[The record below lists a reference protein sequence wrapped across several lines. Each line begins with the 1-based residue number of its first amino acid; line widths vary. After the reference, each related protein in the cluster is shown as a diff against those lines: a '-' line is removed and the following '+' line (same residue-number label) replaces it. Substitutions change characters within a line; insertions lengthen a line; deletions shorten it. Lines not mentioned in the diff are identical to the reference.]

1 MKNKKVNKKEKK
13 GHDCSLVWRR
23 RKFIIDK
30 RDSVG
35 PDRDIW
41 ENPERTQED

>member
-1 MKNKKVNKKEKK
+1 M
-13 GHDCSLVWRR
+13 VWQR